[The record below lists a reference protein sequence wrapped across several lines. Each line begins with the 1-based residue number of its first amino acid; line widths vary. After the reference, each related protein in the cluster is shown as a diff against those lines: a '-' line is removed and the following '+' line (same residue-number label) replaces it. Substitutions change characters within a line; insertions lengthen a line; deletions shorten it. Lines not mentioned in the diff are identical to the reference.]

1 MTAFIPGFALSLS
14 LILAIGAQNAF
25 VLRQGLRG
33 LHVGSVVLTC
43 IISEAILI
51 FAGVAGFGALTRAIP
66 FVENIALWGGALFLV
81 AYGALGLYR
90 ALATEESMSG
100 SGAAQQSRR
109 SALLTCLALTWLNPH
124 VYLDTVVLVGAV
136 ASQYGHDRWWFA
148 AGALTA
154 SALFFVLLGF
164 GAVFLQPV
172 FSSPKAW
179 RLLDIAVAGL
189 MWVIAA
195 SLFTA

>member
-1 MTAFIPGFALSLS
+1 MTAFVPGFALSLS

-51 FAGVAGFGALTRAIP
+51 FSGVAGFDAMTKAVPVIQDFAR
-66 FVENIALWGGALFLV
+66 WGGALFLV

-90 ALATEESMSG
+90 ALATEESLSG
-100 SGAAQQSRR
+100 SGTAHQSRR

-136 ASQYGHDRWWFA
+136 ASQYGPDRWWFA